1 MLLLILQPS
10 FTHMFAVLCGFNF
23 VLGKDG
29 KKKLRKEL
37 LRPYKSEEEK
47 AFVQKMGHKKFK
59 AATMKASS

>member
-1 MLLLILQPS
+1 MS
-10 FTHMFAVLCGFNF
+10 AVLCGFNF